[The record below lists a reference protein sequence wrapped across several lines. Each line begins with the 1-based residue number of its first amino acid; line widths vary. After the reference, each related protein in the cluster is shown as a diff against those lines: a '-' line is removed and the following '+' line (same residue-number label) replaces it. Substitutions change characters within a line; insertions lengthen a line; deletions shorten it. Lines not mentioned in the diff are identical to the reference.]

1 MDPRRKMKKN
11 LRAVEEDHFMK
22 QTMQA
27 ADSKAKW
34 VDPYHEKDAEKVHVG
49 QDKL

>member
-1 MDPRRKMKKN
+1 
-11 LRAVEEDHFMK
+11 MK

-27 ADSKAKW
+27 TDHKQKW
-34 VDPYHEKDAEKVHVG
+34 VDPYHEKDIEHVHVG